1 MITSRHTVADVVVVG
16 SGSGGKMVAQQLARA
31 GRRVALVERGFVG
44 GFCPFLACVPAKSL
58 LLSARAGL
66 SWVAARAVRDAA
78 ASGRDDSAAAAE
90 LTADGVLVLR
100 GAARTV
106 APGRVELDEHVVEA
120 PAVVVGTG
128 SAPVRPDLPGLAG
141 AATWT
146 SEEALASEELPHRL
160 VVLGGGPVACEL
172 AQAYRGLGSEV
183 ALVQRG
189 EHLLSGEPSWVGGVL
204 AAALAADGVDVRTG
218 DPAREVTPQGL
229 RLESGTTLPFD
240 RLLLA
245 TGRAPV
251 TAGLGLD
258 EWLTGS
264 GALRTDARCRV
275 TDAGGA
281 PVEGLFAVGDV
292 TGVADYTHTANHQA
306 RTVVGELLGRG
317 RDADYS
323 AIPRAVYTDPTVFC
337 VGVTAGV
344 PGGRSARFEVGD
356 VERADLVRLSRRREV
371 TGGVELFADAGGVLV
386 GAACVGPD
394 ADSWGSELA
403 LAVRARLD
411 VDLLWHH
418 VRAFPT
424 WSEAVFPALEELRG

>member
-1 MITSRHTVADVVVVG
+1 MVVG
-16 SGSGGKMVAQQLARA
+16 SGSGGKMVAQQLAGA
-31 GRRVALVERGFVG
+31 GRRVVLVERGYVG

-58 LLSARAGL
+58 LLSARAEL
-66 SWVAARAVRDAA
+66 SWVAARAVRDEA
-78 ASGRDDSAAAAE
+78 ASHRDDSGAAAQ
-90 LTADGVLVLR
+90 LSGDGVEVVR
-100 GAARTV
+100 GSATRV
-106 APGRVELDEHVVEA
+106 APGVVEVDLHSGGHRVVEA
-120 PAVVVGTG
+120 AHVVVGTG
-128 SAPVRPDLPGLAG
+128 SASVRPPLPGLDG

-146 SEEALASEELPHRL
+146 SEEALSAADLPDRL
-160 VVLGGGPVACEL
+160 VVLGGGPVAVEL

-183 ALVQRG
+183 TLVQRG
-189 EHLLSGEPSWVGGVL
+189 PHLLSREPSWVGGVL
-204 AAALAADGVDVRTG
+204 ADALTADGVDVRTG
-218 DPAREVTPQGL
+218 DPAVEVVDGGL
-229 RLESGTTLPFD
+229 RLESGAVLGFD

-251 TAGLGLD
+251 TGGFGFPD
-258 EWLTGS
+258 DWLTEA

-275 TDAGGA
+275 VGDDG

-292 TGVADYTHTANHQA
+292 TGVSDYTHTANHQA
-306 RTVVGELLGRG
+306 RTVVAELLGRG

-337 VGVTAGV
+337 VGATSGA
-344 PGGRSARFEVGD
+344 RSARFEVRQ
-356 VERADLVRLSRRREV
+356 VERADLVELSRRREV
-371 TGGVELFADAGGVLV
+371 TGAVELFVDDAGVLV

-394 ADSWGSELA
+394 ADSWGAELA

-424 WSEAVFPALEELRG
+424 WSEAIFPALEELHGASAP